1 MATNPPESFDDGL
14 QFVED
19 TQKKSEFV
27 PGCFAG
33 GGVAVLL
40 VFTLFLVAVEWGSE
54 IPFIAVLLGILTV
67 VAAGSIVR
75 YNRQKSPHKFMKGA
89 LAGGLIVV
97 GIVALA
103 FGLCVAMLSNA
114 KF

>member
-19 TQKKSEFV
+19 TEKKSQFV

-40 VFTLFLVAVEWGSE
+40 VFTLFLLAVQWGSE
-54 IPFIAVLLGILTV
+54 IPFAALLLGILTV
-67 VAAGSIVR
+67 AAAGSIVR
-75 YNRQKSPHKFMKGA
+75 YGKQKNPHKFMKGA
-89 LAGGLIVV
+89 LAGGLIVI

-103 FGLCVAMLSNA
+103 FGLCVAMLSGA